1 MITNKFQKKA
11 YDTVADALPF
21 AIDPTKIRVEPG
33 LSYCI
38 SPIKVHDYAVGV
50 MAAFGSAVEYLGR
63 LRGLPAQTMKL
74 NRRRSGLLMNSLQ
87 MHFLNGYGTI
97 FDSWPI
103 GPDNG
108 TYRTKDGRYVTMIGF
123 HPHLRD
129 GLLDYLQAANTAQAI
144 QAAVEKKTA
153 QQLEDETNARVLP
166 LGMVRTPEEWRA
178 HPQGEATAARP
189 LIELAQ
195 NGDAQ
200 KRRLG
205 EAHYRP
211 LEGVRV
217 VELTHV
223 IAGPMAGKIL
233 AEQGADVIKVQPPHG
248 DWASPVWLD
257 VSWGKKNIFL
267 DIKSPAGKKRFAEL
281 LASADVLLS
290 SQRRDALVK
299 LGFDAATLREI
310 NPNLIF
316 AEENCYVEATPW
328 AGRRGFEQ
336 IAQAVTGVID
346 VHSKDLSEPTVTSVV
361 MNDTLTAY
369 LAVIGIVAALAERE
383 EHGGFWKVGA
393 SLTRTSMEALNF
405 VEPKDA
411 EQYAPVTRQD
421 LVEHAVD
428 QDSPSGTF
436 TRIGSAV
443 EFSHIPSYAERPTS
457 WPGTDPDTI
466 GWTPVANFT
475 PVNIT
480 HYPSKLAREGGIR
493 NHIVS
498 FGIEDRGDG
507 GGVLGLA
514 SKHQPKELE
523 EYIEAH
529 RREEAVEAQNV

>member
-1 MITNKFQKKA
+1 MITNAFQTKA
-11 YDTVADALPF
+11 YEAVADALPF
-21 AIDPTKIRVEPG
+21 AIDPAKITVEPG

-38 SPIKVHDYAVGV
+38 SPIKVHDYATGV
-50 MAAFGSAVEYLGR
+50 MAAFGSVVEHLGR
-63 LRGLPAQTMKL
+63 LRGLPGQTMKL
-74 NRRRSGLLMNSLQ
+74 NRRRAGLLMNSLQ
-87 MHFLNGYGTI
+87 MHFVNGYGTI
-97 FDSWPI
+97 SDSWAV

-108 TYRTKDGRYVTMIGF
+108 TYHTKDGRFVTMIGF

-129 GLLDYLQAANTAQAI
+129 ALLDYLQSANTAQAI
-144 QAAVEKKTA
+144 QRAIEKKTA
-153 QQLEDETNARVLP
+153 QQLEDEANARLLP
-166 LGMVRTPEEWRA
+166 LGMVRTPEEWRT
-178 HPQGEATAARP
+178 HPQGEATAARS
-189 LIELAQ
+189 LIEFAQ
-195 NGDAQ
+195 HGAAQ

-205 EAHYRP
+205 QARYRP

-267 DIKSPAGKKRFAEL
+267 DIKSPTGKKRFAEL
-281 LASADVLLS
+281 LAGADVLLS
-290 SQRRDALVK
+290 SQRRDALAR
-299 LGFDAATLREI
+299 LGFDAAMLRQI
-310 NPNLIF
+310 NPNLVF
-316 AEENCYVEATPW
+316 AEENCYVEASPW

-336 IAQAVTGVID
+336 IAQAVTGVIH
-346 VHSKDLSEPTVTSVV
+346 VHSRDLSEPTVTSVV
-361 MNDTLTAY
+361 LNDTLTAY
-369 LAVIGIVAALAERE
+369 LLVIGIVSALVERE
-383 EHGGFWKVGA
+383 EHGGFWKVVA
-393 SLTRTSMEALNF
+393 SLSRTSTEALNF
-405 VEPKDA
+405 VAPRDA
-411 EQYAPVTRQD
+411 EQYAPVTIED

-428 QDSPSGTF
+428 QHSPWGTF

-466 GWTPVANFT
+466 GWTPVESFT
-475 PVNIT
+475 PVNVT

-498 FGIEDRGDG
+498 YGIEDRGDG

-514 SKHQPKELE
+514 SKHLPKELE

-529 RREEAVEAQNV
+529 RHQEA